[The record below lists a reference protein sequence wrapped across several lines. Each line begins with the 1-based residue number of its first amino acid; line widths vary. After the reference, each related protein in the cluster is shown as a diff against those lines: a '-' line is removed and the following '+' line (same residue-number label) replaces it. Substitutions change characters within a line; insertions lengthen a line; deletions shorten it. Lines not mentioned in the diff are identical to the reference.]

1 MVSIEEVLD
10 LMDENRDELDRRV
23 GRICANPDINEERR
37 RQLLAAAWRRA
48 IRRHYQLLDA
58 YLLLRRSDPRL
69 LSPVDHQC
77 ERRRL
82 HAPARPPGVPES
94 ARASLRTREH

>member
-10 LMDENRDELDRRV
+10 LMDENRAELDRRV

-37 RQLLAAAWRRA
+37 RQLLA
-48 IRRHYQLLDA
+48 
-58 YLLLRRSDPRL
+58 
-69 LSPVDHQC
+69 
-77 ERRRL
+77 
-82 HAPARPPGVPES
+82 RPPGVPES